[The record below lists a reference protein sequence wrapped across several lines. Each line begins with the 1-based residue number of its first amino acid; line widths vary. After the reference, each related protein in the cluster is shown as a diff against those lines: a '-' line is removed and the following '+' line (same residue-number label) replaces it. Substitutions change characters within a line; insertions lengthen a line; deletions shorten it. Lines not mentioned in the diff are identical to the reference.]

1 MGAVTIPILP
11 SPDFDTTSSYYAAL
25 GFRECGR
32 WGDYLILD
40 RDDQIEL
47 HFWLSGDVDPLTN
60 DVACYIRFDTA
71 AEAQALYDEWSRVQ
85 LAGGRLNSPK
95 ATDYGLLEFALID
108 AHGNLVRVGGTLE
121 Q

>member
-1 MGAVTIPILP
+1 
-11 SPDFDTTSSYYAAL
+11 
-25 GFRECGR
+25 
-32 WGDYLILD
+32 
-40 RDDQIEL
+40 
-47 HFWLSGDVDPLTN
+47 
-60 DVACYIRFDTA
+60 
-71 AEAQALYDEWSRVQ
+71 VQ